1 MKGLYLSQVTLIAV
15 TPINLDATLRA
26 INACWRNVT
35 FAACKLLPHR
45 QPAWTLPG
53 LDVTIT
59 PKIGSADQ
67 YSRFILTELVNHVET
82 SRCVVIQ
89 WDGYILGTD
98 RWNPQ
103 FLDYD
108 YIGASSSYFTDG
120 HDVGNRGFSLRSRR
134 LPAACQFP
142 KFVLSRP
149 ENVAIGRHNKPLLE
163 AEGLRFAPCEL
174 TDKFSTGRTSSLD
187 TTFEF
192 YSVWHMPKVIGANR
206 FWDMY
211 CGLEDQSSTYHK
223 QSKIMRQLEK
233 QPHGLRRSWKIDEI
247 VDPFHHPN
255 LSRAAERFAVAI

>member
-1 MKGLYLSQVTLIAV
+1 MKGLYLPQVNLIAA
-15 TPINLDATLRA
+15 TSINLDATLQA

-35 FAACKLLPHR
+35 LAACKLLTHR
-45 QPAWTLPG
+45 QPAWTVPG

-67 YSRFILTELVNHVET
+67 YSRFFLTELVNHGET
-82 SRCVVIQ
+82 SLCLVIQ

-108 YIGASSSYFTDG
+108 YIGASWSYFTDG
-120 HDVGNRGFSLRSRR
+120 HDVGNGGFALRSHR
-134 LPAACQFP
+134 LPEACQLP
-142 KFVLSRP
+142 KFVLSDP

-163 AEGLRFAPCEL
+163 AEGLRFAPREL
-174 TDKFSTGRTSSLD
+174 ADKFSTERTSSLD
-187 TTFEF
+187 TTFGF
-192 YSVWHMPKVIGANR
+192 YGVWHMSQVIGANR

-223 QSKIMRQLEK
+223 QSTIMRQLER
-233 QPHGLRRSWKIDEI
+233 QPHGLRRCWKIDEI

-255 LSRAAERFAVAI
+255 LSRAAEQFAVAI